1 MAERDLKTKAI
12 SSLFWKLFEQGGA
25 AAISLVVQIVMA
37 RLLAPEQFGMLAIML
52 VFVNVG
58 NVIVQS
64 GLNTA
69 VIQAPEVTE
78 RDFSTVFW
86 MSLALSVVLYAA
98 VFLCAPA
105 IAAFYEMPGVVEP
118 LRALVL
124 VLIVNAYNSI
134 QEAIVSR
141 KMEFQKTFRATVVAG
156 LVSGAIGIA
165 AAVAGA
171 GIWALVIQQLLY
183 QIVKCVVL
191 AAQVPWKPRLVFDP
205 SRAFV
210 LFRFGWKLL
219 VSGLLDQGYQ
229 SLSDLI
235 IGKVFTSSDLGLV
248 SQGKK
253 YPQALGTVLDGAIQ
267 PVMLSAVAKVQNDK
281 DQVKRLARRALKTST
296 FLIVPAMTMFAVVA
310 EPLVRLL
317 LGEQWLP
324 CVHFVQMY
332 CFIYALLP
340 IHTTNLQVLNG
351 VGRSDLF
358 LGLEVIKV
366 VVCLAITLFTA
377 LGLRDLNAIVAG
389 YMVNGILCTFI
400 NAAPNKRVIGYAYR
414 EQLRDIFPAFGL
426 SVVAAA
432 MALPLSGLGLPG
444 LAQILLQAVVLGV
457 AYLAIAYFL
466 HIEELRYLLSTLR
479 ELKMKRQN

>member
-86 MSLALSVVLYAA
+86 MSLALSVLLYAV
-98 VFLCAPA
+98 VFFCAPA
-105 IAAFYEMPGVVEP
+105 IAAFYAMPGVVGP

-134 QEAIVSR
+134 QEAIISR
-141 KMEFQKTFRATVVAG
+141 KMEFQKTFRATVAAG
-156 LVSGAIGIA
+156 LVSGAVGIA

-183 QIVKCVVL
+183 QIAKCVVL
-191 AAQVPWKPRLVFDP
+191 AAQVPWKPQPVFDF
-205 SRAFV
+205 SRALL

-267 PVMLSAVAKVQNDK
+267 PVMLSAVAKVQD
-281 DQVKRLARRALKTST
+281 DRGQVKRLARRALKTST

-324 CVHFVQMY
+324 CVRFVQMY

-377 LGLRDLNAIVAG
+377 FGLRDLNAIVAG

-426 SVVAAA
+426 SAVAAA
-432 MALPLSGLGLPG
+432 AMLPLGGLGLPVF
-444 LAQILLQAVVLGV
+444 AQIVLQVLALSVV
-457 AYLAIAYFL
+457 YLAIAYFL
-466 HIEELRYLLSTLR
+466 HIEELSYLLNTFR
-479 ELKMKRQN
+479 ELKMKKQG